1 MNDAKALR
9 RRQYIQ
15 VGQST
20 AYMQHTKQRLAA
32 RALSPPTP
40 NHPMQAP
47 IEHRR
52 RIHHSGELMRRD
64 APELNLFLWLVVYC
78 LNCSTAR

>member
-47 IEHRR
+47 IEHRQ
-52 RIHHSGELMRRD
+52 L
-64 APELNLFLWLVVYC
+64 
-78 LNCSTAR
+78 STAN